1 MATTSSHLASD
12 KVNLLELKEW
22 LRREFLSFFEDC
34 SGKKTIIWDNQLT
47 QPLGLIADYKV
58 LKERGVEKMMDLRQV
73 KPLRNRDVQDTAH
86 IFFIVKPKLELMSLI
101 AQNIHS
107 LESDM
112 ETGSKEFHIIFVPRK
127 SHLCEK
133 KLKELGVYGSFKDNL
148 KEYFLDLIPLD
159 YDLLSMENP
168 EIFADSF
175 LYNDCTY
182 LFHIAKS
189 IMTFQ
194 TLYGIIPNVYG
205 KGKCA
210 KMVAEQVFRMRQELG
225 PNEEPQMTPKVDNLI
240 IIDRNVDFL
249 TPLMTQLTYEGLI
262 DENFGIKYTQLEIP
276 QDRIKKTTAEGVN
289 VVEMKKSIV
298 ILNSAD
304 SLFSEIRDRNFHG
317 INQVLSRTAKEL
329 QQANEQKNKLNSVSE
344 IRMFVEKTLKTYQAK
359 KLSLEN
365 HMTIAEIIKEI
376 TVQDE
381 FFEKLQ
387 CQNDL
392 VSGQSGDKPNGHVL
406 NAIGRGEDIYMV
418 KDFIKLNTFGDLI
431 VFAFNDK

>member
-1 MATTSSHLASD
+1 MASD

-58 LKERGVEKMMDLRQV
+58 LKERGVEKMMDLRQI
-73 KPLRNRDVQDTAH
+73 KPLRNRDVQDTTH

-112 ETGSKEFHIIFVPRK
+112 EAGSKEFHIIFVPRK

-392 VSGQSGDKPNGHVL
+392 VSGQSGDKANSHIL

-418 KDFIKLNTFGDLI
+418 FG
-431 VFAFNDK
+431 

>member
-1 MATTSSHLASD
+1 M
-12 KVNLLELKEW
+12 
-22 LRREFLSFFEDC
+22 
-34 SGKKTIIWDNQLT
+34 
-47 QPLGLIADYKV
+47 
-58 LKERGVEKMMDLRQV
+58 
-73 KPLRNRDVQDTAH
+73 
-86 IFFIVKPKLELMSLI
+86 
-101 AQNIHS
+101 
-107 LESDM
+107 
-112 ETGSKEFHIIFVPRK
+112 TGSKEFHIIFVPRK

-133 KLKELGVYGSFKDNL
+133 KLKELGVYGSFKENL

-159 YDLLSMENP
+159 CDLLSMENP
-168 EIFADSF
+168 EIFPDSF

-210 KMVAEQVFRMRQELG
+210 KMVAEQIFRMRQELG
-225 PNEEPQMTPKVDNLI
+225 PNEEPQMAPKVDNLI
-240 IIDRNVDFL
+240 ILDRSVDFL

-276 QDRIKKTTAEGVN
+276 QDRLKKSTAEGVN

-304 SLFSEIRDRNFHG
+304 GLYSAIRDKNFHG
-317 INQVLSRTAKEL
+317 INIELSKTAKEL
-329 QQANEQKNKLNSVSE
+329 QNTNNQKNELNSKSVSE
-344 IRMFVEKTLKTYQAK
+344 IRTFVEKTLKNYQAK

-376 TVQDE
+376 TIQDE

-392 VSGQSGDKPNGHVL
+392 LTGQSGDKPNSHIL

-418 KDFIKLNTFGDLI
+418 SHFKFIFCYSYLFLFVRFRTILL
-431 VFAFNDK
+431 V